1 MAVWDRGLEEGL
13 AEKVI
18 FEPKEES
25 ESYGGRVLEAEG
37 KEVQR
42 PWGRSLAGVLEEE
55 PGGLVARAV
64 QEEESR
70 RGDQRHAWGQG
81 HDPEMP

>member
-1 MAVWDRGLEEGL
+1 MAVSDRGLEEGL

-37 KEVQR
+37 KEVHI
-42 PWGRSLAGVLEEE
+42 LAWCGPSFPALPRAQSRVLS
-55 PGGLVARAV
+55 PN
-64 QEEESR
+64 
-70 RGDQRHAWGQG
+70 
-81 HDPEMP
+81 